1 MNGCLTLDVGTLL
14 AILLFPNQDPLVAHT
29 VLREVYSSLS
39 YMKLI
44 EAHFNTVRRSI
55 SGLDHKVRP
64 QPPEISTSNNII
76 FISGLFLQKPAG
88 YLQKPAYISA
98 RHETWMKRVKNANAL
113 GCVKNSKSK
122 FMNA

>member
-55 SGLDHKVRP
+55 SGLDEAINKVRP
-64 QPPEISTSNNII
+64 LTPETC
-76 FISGLFLQKPAG
+76 L
-88 YLQKPAYISA
+88 SA
-98 RHETWMKRVKNANAL
+98 RHETSMKLSEECLCVRL
-113 GCVKNSKSK
+113 GRKPEAKILERPT
-122 FMNA
+122 